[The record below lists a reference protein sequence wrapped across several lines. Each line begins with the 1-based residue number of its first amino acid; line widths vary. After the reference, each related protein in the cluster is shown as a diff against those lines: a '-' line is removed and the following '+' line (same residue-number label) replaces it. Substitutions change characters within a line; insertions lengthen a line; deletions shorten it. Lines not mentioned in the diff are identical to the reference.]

1 MIYFSFQNSLLGQFC
16 STTND
21 SEKST
26 IVFVNTDLAAEVR
39 NHHGLMGERGEKCNK
54 PKSGRRYSPRN
65 ACSQKVSGQGPQFD
79 LPSSDW
85 GLDLDHVSEQEPE
98 NGPTWSA
105 WGSHLV
111 IVALA
116 TGIPQSPQG
125 RGDLLPPV
133 FDEQSFVTDL

>member
-1 MIYFSFQNSLLGQFC
+1 MN
-16 STTND
+16 
-21 SEKST
+21 
-26 IVFVNTDLAAEVR
+26 
-39 NHHGLMGERGEKCNK
+39 GEKNVIS
-54 PKSGRRYSPRN
+54 PNRADAIHPEMHAVRRFLVGGLNLTYLT
-65 ACSQKVSGQGPQFD
+65 QIG
-79 LPSSDW
+79 

-133 FDEQSFVTDL
+133 FDEQSFVIDL